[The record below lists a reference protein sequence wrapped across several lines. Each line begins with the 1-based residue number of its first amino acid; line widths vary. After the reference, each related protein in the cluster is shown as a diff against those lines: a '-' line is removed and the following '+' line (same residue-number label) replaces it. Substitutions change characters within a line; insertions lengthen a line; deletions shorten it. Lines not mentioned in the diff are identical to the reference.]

1 MSSAI
6 NITTM
11 PHGDEEQLVRGRIE
25 LIDDAIVTHTRAEL
39 RPALHTEMWIALQL
53 GAEIAD
59 GRLHGGTQ
67 LRHKIKEHPIK
78 LARVD
83 FRGLLH
89 WESRFEHTRLS
100 RRQLRLAAFNA
111 GDKVWIQLSLIL
123 QIISKPILQLFRL
136 CFWQGKNLVLD
147 RFKCRHGVGGMCAER
162 RRTAALCNF
171 NAVVTP

>member
-11 PHGDEEQLVRGRIE
+11 PHGNEEQLVRGRIE

-39 RPALHTEMWIALQL
+39 RPALQTNMRIALQP

-67 LRHKIKEHPIK
+67 LRRKIKEHPVK

-89 WESRFEHTRLS
+89 RESRFKHTRLS
-100 RRQLRLAAFNA
+100 RCQLRFAAFNA
-111 GDKVWIQLSLIL
+111 GDKVWIQLGLIL
-123 QIISKPILQLFRL
+123 QIICKPVLQLFRL

-147 RFKCRHGVGGMCAER
+147 RFKGRHGVGGVCAER
-162 RRTAALCNF
+162 RRTASLCNF
-171 NAVVTP
+171 NAVVPA